1 MAADE
6 NKSLVTRQFAAIAL
20 PLVLLLV
27 AVCAMDARRAMKL
40 ARVAPEREAAGQM
53 RNEFRTFQN
62 GVVDAIDSGALSPQ
76 AGEAL
81 RKAAAA
87 ATAIAAI
94 DDGAAT
100 QAATSAIRK
109 LAAGVPERAGLAAL
123 MPLRGA
129 IQDAD
134 RLSHDLDE
142 LLAADASALVSN
154 SSRSAI
160 VQGVLVLLVTGG
172 TLLLALRFARA
183 ANRKLE
189 ERFEADARIAAESA
203 RIRTALDHAST
214 AVLIGD
220 AEGRIIYV
228 NEAAAGMLRRRQRE
242 LRGELPGFDADAL
255 MGKPIA
261 LFSGARA
268 AEDLYRRFA
277 AAGAGET
284 SSGDLAIGGRT
295 FRLVNC
301 PVMDANGAQIGT
313 VLELADRSSQVATE
327 QEVQTIV
334 DAAARGELGGR
345 ISLADKEE
353 FYARLGTGLNRLL
366 QANQDAVG
374 DAIRMFGALANG
386 RLDERIDAEYDGE
399 LRALRSSANE
409 TAERLVA
416 TMQATH
422 RAVQAMELSADK
434 LAADGHE
441 LSQRTE
447 SQITSLEQTAATME
461 QLTGTVHQTADN
473 AAQADRIAQ
482 DARQTAER
490 GGAVAREAVR
500 AMSSINSA
508 SEEIGKIT
516 EVVNEIAFQTN
527 LLALNAAVE
536 AARAGEQ
543 GRGFAVV
550 AQEVR
555 SLAGRSAEAA
565 KHIRQLIS
573 DSAHKV
579 SEGAELVER
588 SAQTL
593 DAIVESIKKVS
604 AVNAEISAATTEQ
617 ARGIEQVNNAMMQV
631 DDSAKQNAGLVGET
645 GNTAQAIRAQAEE
658 LAQLLAYFTYG
669 AAAGGAAGARATP
682 AVAAG
687 TGNGD
692 IRAA

>member
-1 MAADE
+1 MPAE
-6 NKSLVTRQFAAIAL
+6 GNKSLVTRQFAAIAL

-27 AVCAMDARRAMKL
+27 AVCALDARRAMKL

-53 RNEFRTFQN
+53 RSEFRTFQN
-62 GVVDAIDSGALSPQ
+62 GVVDAIDSGALSSQ
-76 AGEAL
+76 AGDAL

-87 ATAIAAI
+87 AADIAAI
-94 DDGAAT
+94 DSSPATAAAT
-100 QAATSAIRK
+100 LAMQK

-129 IQDAD
+129 IQDTD

-142 LLAADASALVSN
+142 SLAADSSDLISN
-154 SSRSAI
+154 STHAAI
-160 VQGVLVLLVTGG
+160 VQGVLVLLVTAG
-172 TLLLALRFARA
+172 TLVLAVLFARA

-189 ERFEADARIAAESA
+189 ERFEADARVAAESA

-220 AEGRIIYV
+220 ATGSVIYV
-228 NEAAAGMLRRRQRE
+228 NEAATGLLRRRQRE
-242 LRGELPGFDADAL
+242 LRGELPDFDADAL

-261 LFSGARA
+261 LFAGARSA
-268 AEDLYRRFA
+268 AKLYERFA
-277 AAGAGET
+277 SAGAGET
-284 SSGDLAIGGRT
+284 STADLQVGGRT
-295 FRLVNC
+295 IRLVNC
-301 PVMDANGAQIGT
+301 PVMEADGRQIGT

-327 QEVQTIV
+327 QEVQQIV

-353 FYARLGTGLNRLL
+353 FYARLGTGLNHLL
-366 QANQDAVG
+366 QANQEAIG

-386 RLDERIDAEYDGE
+386 HLDERITAEYEGE

-416 TMQATH
+416 TMQATQ
-422 RAVQAMELSADK
+422 RAVQSMELSADK
-434 LAADGHE
+434 LASDGVE
-441 LSQRTE
+441 LSRRTE
-447 SQITSLEQTAATME
+447 SQGSSLEQTAATME
-461 QLTGTVHQTADN
+461 QITGAVQQTADN
-473 AAQADRIAQ
+473 ALQADRIALE
-482 DARQTAER
+482 ARQTAER
-490 GGAVAREAVR
+490 GGSVAREAVR
-500 AMSSINSA
+500 AMSGINSA
-508 SEEIGKIT
+508 SEEISKIT

-555 SLAGRSAEAA
+555 SLAGRSAEAD
-565 KHIRQLIS
+565 KHIKVLIS
-573 DSAHKV
+573 DSARKV

-588 SAQTL
+588 SAETL

-617 ARGIEQVNNAMMQV
+617 ARGIEQVNRAMMQV
-631 DDSAKQNAGLVGET
+631 DDSVKQNAELVGDT
-645 GNTAQAIRAQAEE
+645 GNTAQEIRAQAEE
-658 LAQLLAYFTYG
+658 LAKLLAYFTYG
-669 AAAGGAAGARATP
+669 EGSAPGKVGRP
-682 AVAAG
+682 AVAPP
-687 TGNGD
+687 
-692 IRAA
+692 RAA